1 MFFSVRVRGLRD
13 RRTVRSVNYDAIVV
27 ETLESSKAGLV
38 SHCLRVLARAMY

>member
-1 MFFSVRVRGLRD
+1 MFFSVGVRGVRD
-13 RRTVRSVNYDAIVV
+13 RRTVHAVNYDAIVV